1 MMDFFKALEE
11 SGFGT
16 WVRTSNSLFAFPG
29 ILFCHTLGMALIA
42 GVSGVIILRVL
53 GMASTFP
60 LEAMD
65 RLFPYMWAGFC
76 LNAVSGVML
85 FIPEASTKGISPVFY
100 TKMAFIAG
108 AIVLMNVIR
117 SRVLRK
123 PAAYKAALGM
133 NVKILAWAALLC
145 WLGAITSG
153 RLLAYVG
160 PGTDSAL

>member
-1 MMDFFKALEE
+1 MMDFFKALEA

-16 WVRTSNSLFAFPG
+16 WVRTSTSLFAFPG

-42 GVSGVIILRVL
+42 GVSGLISIRVL
-53 GMASTFP
+53 GVAPTLP
-60 LEAMD
+60 LEAMES
-65 RLFPYMWAGFC
+65 LYPYMWAGFC
-76 LNAVSGVML
+76 LNAISGVML
-85 FIPEASTKGISPVFY
+85 FIPAASTKGISPVFY
-100 TKMAFIAG
+100 TKMAFIAL

-117 SRVLRK
+117 SRVLRN
-123 PAAYKAALGM
+123 PALSKGALGL

>member
-1 MMDFFKALEE
+1 MMDFFKALEG

-16 WVRTSNSLFAFPG
+16 WVRTSTSLFAFPG

-42 GVSGVIILRVL
+42 GVSGLISLRLL

-76 LNAVSGVML
+76 LNATSGVML
-85 FIPEASTKGISPVFY
+85 FIPQATTKGISPVFY
-100 TKMAFIAG
+100 TKMAFITLAM
-108 AIVLMNVIR
+108 VLMNVIR
-117 SRVLRK
+117 SRVLRNPK
-123 PAAYKAALGM
+123 TYKAAHGM